1 MTLKLNRQPQKVK
14 RRRVT
19 LDENWLLPLLNGL
32 VLLAFVI
39 LASWLSWARAE
50 QLPVIYDSG
59 TARPLSDFIKAPN
72 LAVPQAL
79 PEVNLAESDG
89 FAEKLFPIH
98 TPELSPGEVI
108 AKPTQLLLPQPLFI
122 IGCDA
127 LSRQWLSQFSGRL
140 QQMGAVGLVVEA
152 ETLADYQAMV
162 AIAPDIRLSPAPASQ
177 LAQQL
182 ALRHYP
188 VLISASRIE
197 Q

>member
-1 MTLKLNRQPQKVK
+1 MNLNRDQETSTRFNVDDHWI
-14 RRRVT
+14 
-19 LDENWLLPLLNGL
+19 LSLLNVL
-32 VLLAFVI
+32 VLVAFVG
-39 LASWLSWARAE
+39 LFCLLSPVSAE

-59 TARPLSDFIKAPN
+59 NARPLSDFIKAPN

-98 TPELSPGEVI
+98 TPELSPGEVM
-108 AKPTQLLLPQPLFI
+108 ATPTQLLLPQPFFI

-127 LSRQWLSQFSGRL
+127 RSRQWLSQFSGRL
-140 QQMGAVGLVVEA
+140 QQIGAVGLVVEA
-152 ETLADYQAMV
+152 QSLADYQAV
-162 AIAPDIRLSPAPASQ
+162 AALVPGLRLSPAPASQ

>member
-1 MTLKLNRQPQKVK
+1 MTLKLDRQPQKVK
-14 RRRVT
+14 GRRVT
-19 LDENWLLPLLNGL
+19 LNENWLLPLLNGL
-32 VLLAFVI
+32 VMLAFVI

-50 QLPVIYDSG
+50 TLPVIYDSG

-72 LAVPQAL
+72 LTPPPAL
-79 PEVNLAESDG
+79 PEATLAESDG

-98 TPELSPGEVI
+98 TPELSPGEVM
-108 AKPTQLLLPQPLFI
+108 ATSTQLFLPQPLFI

-127 LSRQWLSQFSGRL
+127 RSRKWLSQFSGRL
-140 QQMGAVGLVVEA
+140 QQIGAVGLVVEA

-162 AIAPDIRLSPAPASQ
+162 AIATGIRLSPTPASQ

>member
-1 MTLKLNRQPQKVK
+1 MNLNRDQETSTRFNVD
-14 RRRVT
+14 VHWI
-19 LDENWLLPLLNGL
+19 LSLLNVL
-32 VLLAFVI
+32 VVVAFVV
-39 LASWLSWARAE
+39 LFCWLSPVGAE

-72 LAVPQAL
+72 LTLPPVL
-79 PEVNLAESDG
+79 PEATLAESDG

-98 TPELSPGEVI
+98 TPELSPGEVM
-108 AKPTQLLLPQPLFI
+108 ATPTQLLLPQPLFI

-127 LSRQWLSQFSGRL
+127 RSRQWLSQFSGRL
-140 QQMGAVGLVVEA
+140 QQIGAVGLVVEA

-162 AIAPDIRLSPAPASQ
+162 ALAPGLRLSPAPASQ

>member
-1 MTLKLNRQPQKVK
+1 
-14 RRRVT
+14 
-19 LDENWLLPLLNGL
+19 
-32 VLLAFVI
+32 LA
-39 LASWLSWARAE
+39 
-50 QLPVIYDSG
+50 
-59 TARPLSDFIKAPN
+59 DFIKAPH

-98 TPELSPGEVI
+98 TPELSPGEVM
-108 AKPTQLLLPQPLFI
+108 ATSTQLLLPQPFFI

-127 LSRQWLSQFSGRL
+127 RSRQWLRQFSGRL
-140 QQMGAVGLVVEA
+140 LQIGAMGLVVDA
-152 ETLADYQAMV
+152 QSLADYQAV
-162 AIAPDIRLSPAPASQ
+162 AALVPGIRLSPTPASQ
-177 LAQQL
+177 LAKQL